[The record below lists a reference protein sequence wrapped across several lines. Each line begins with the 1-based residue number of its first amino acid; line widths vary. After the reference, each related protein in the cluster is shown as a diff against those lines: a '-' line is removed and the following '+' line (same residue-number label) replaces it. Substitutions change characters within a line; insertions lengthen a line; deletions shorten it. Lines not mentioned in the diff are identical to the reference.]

1 MTEDG
6 WNGLRAGMPNGGD
19 GPGGRIGAAL
29 RGAAWRGRARQVR
42 ALLEE
47 ERELI
52 LRGDLKALAGH
63 AARSRTALDD
73 LTSTPPGG
81 EAPGRELERI
91 RVAAERN
98 RRLLSALLEGAAEAR
113 RELARHEK
121 ARKRLGYDRSGDP
134 LAGSDTGRG
143 RRA

>member
-1 MTEDG
+1 MTEDSPNAPPRG
-6 WNGLRAGMPNGGD
+6 TPAAGG
-19 GPGGRIGAAL
+19 GGRIGAAL

-73 LTSTPPGG
+73 LVSTPPAG
-81 EAPGRELERI
+81 EAPERELERI
-91 RVAAERN
+91 RTTAACN
-98 RRLLSALLEGAAEAR
+98 RRLLSALMEGAAEAR
-113 RELARHEK
+113 RELAQHEA
-121 ARKRLGYDRSGDP
+121 ARKRLGYDRSGEP
-134 LAGSDTGRG
+134 VAGSGSGRS